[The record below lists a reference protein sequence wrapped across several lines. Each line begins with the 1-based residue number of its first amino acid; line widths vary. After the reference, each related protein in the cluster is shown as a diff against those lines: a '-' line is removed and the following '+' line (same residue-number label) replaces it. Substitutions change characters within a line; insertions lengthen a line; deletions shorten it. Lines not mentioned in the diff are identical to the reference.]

1 MLGNVPSGWLGLCL
15 PAGLCFAGFT
25 FGVPFFEPVPDTQH
39 QPFEPLVQV
48 MRPRE
53 LGSPDSQANKDKQPA
68 GAGGHQHNQPRDEA
82 EAAHTDHERLVQVAH
97 HRVGVHAGFFLL

>member
-53 LGSPDSQANKDKQPA
+53 LGSPDSQTDKDKQPA
-68 GAGGHQHNQPRDEA
+68 GARRDKHNQTGNET
-82 EAAHTDHERLVQVAH
+82 EAA
-97 HRVGVHAGFFLL
+97 